1 LEVDITKK
9 VQYFMK
15 YGLVGLI
22 LIAVAA
28 ASGIYYYQHQHKYF
42 NVYDAQ
48 VASSLVAA
56 KVHGNAIVTEKVVGN
71 GEHVEAGDVIA
82 HVQSK
87 ITDDDLANLEQ
98 TVALSQRNLDEVKK
112 GQTVTVAVPSAAP
125 APAAASTP
133 RRSGGGSS
141 QSAAAAESRMNR
153 MQELYEMGAVSAR
166 ERDAAVAAYHA
177 AQSSAS
183 SYSAPAASSAPSTPA
198 VTYQTTT
205 QPADP
210 KAVQA
215 AELQLKQAQAA
226 LDNAKQD
233 AAETDIVAPVA
244 GTVYYADGIDEGG
257 EVKAGQTIASVGNAE
272 DIWVEARVSSE
283 KAPNI
288 RLGQFVSYEIDGH
301 KLQGSVQD
309 IQQPSKKDDSGSADG
324 TNAASSS
331 DGSAAAGQDQNG
343 QSGQNGQ
350 NGQDGQPAVNTND
363 ASGNPSDQGGTS
375 DGQNG
380 QIVMAGSG
388 NQDPKTTT
396 SVEDEKEDPDI
407 LIIRISIPSGLGF
420 DLKPGMK
427 AVVKFAMNG

>member
-125 APAAASTP
+125 APAASAP
-133 RRSGGGSS
+133 RRSSGGGSS

-183 SYSAPAASSAPSTPA
+183 SSSYAAPAASSSTSAPA

-309 IQQPSKKDDSGSADG
+309 IQQPSKKDDSDSANG
-324 TNAASSS
+324 AN
-331 DGSAAAGQDQNG
+331 GQDQNG
-343 QSGQNGQ
+343 QNAQGS
-350 NGQDGQPAVNTND
+350 QDGQPAVNTND
-363 ASGNPSDQGGTS
+363 ASGNPSDQGATS

-380 QIVMAGSG
+380 QVVMAGSG

>member
-1 LEVDITKK
+1 MEVDVTKK

-22 LIAVAA
+22 LIAVIA

-87 ITDDDLANLEQ
+87 ITDDDLVNLEQ

-125 APAAASTP
+125 APAASAP
-133 RRSGGGSS
+133 RRSSGGGSS

-183 SYSAPAASSAPSTPA
+183 SSSYAAPAASSSTSAPA

-309 IQQPSKKDDSGSADG
+309 IQQPSKKDDSDSANG
-324 TNAASSS
+324 AN
-331 DGSAAAGQDQNG
+331 GQDQNG
-343 QSGQNGQ
+343 QNAQGS
-350 NGQDGQPAVNTND
+350 QDGQPAVNTND
-363 ASGNPSDQGGTS
+363 ASGNPSDQGATS

-380 QIVMAGSG
+380 QVVMAGSG

>member
-1 LEVDITKK
+1 MEVDVTKK

-22 LIAVAA
+22 LIAVIA

-125 APAAASTP
+125 APAASAP
-133 RRSGGGSS
+133 RRSSGGGSS

-183 SYSAPAASSAPSTPA
+183 SSSYAAPAASSSTSAPA

-309 IQQPSKKDDSGSADG
+309 IQQPSKKDDSDSANG
-324 TNAASSS
+324 AN
-331 DGSAAAGQDQNG
+331 GQDQNG
-343 QSGQNGQ
+343 QNAQGS
-350 NGQDGQPAVNTND
+350 QDGQPAVNTND
-363 ASGNPSDQGGTS
+363 ASGNPSDQGATS

-380 QIVMAGSG
+380 QVVMAGSG

>member
-1 LEVDITKK
+1 MEVDITKK

-309 IQQPSKKDDSGSADG
+309 IQQPSKKDDSDSANG
-324 TNAASSS
+324 AN
-331 DGSAAAGQDQNG
+331 GQDQNG
-343 QSGQNGQ
+343 QNAQGS
-350 NGQDGQPAVNTND
+350 QDGQPAVNTND
-363 ASGNPSDQGGTS
+363 ASGNPSDQGATS

-380 QIVMAGSG
+380 QVVMAGSG

>member
-1 LEVDITKK
+1 MEVDVTKK

-22 LIAVAA
+22 LIAVIA

-125 APAAASTP
+125 APAASAP
-133 RRSGGGSS
+133 RRSSGGSS

-183 SYSAPAASSAPSTPA
+183 SSSYAAPAASSSTSAPA

-309 IQQPSKKDDSGSADG
+309 IQQPSKKDDSDSANG
-324 TNAASSS
+324 AN
-331 DGSAAAGQDQNG
+331 GQDQNG
-343 QSGQNGQ
+343 QNAQGS
-350 NGQDGQPAVNTND
+350 QDGQPAVNTND
-363 ASGNPSDQGGTS
+363 ASGNPSDQGATS

-380 QIVMAGSG
+380 QVVMAGSG

>member
-1 LEVDITKK
+1 
-9 VQYFMK
+9 MK

-22 LIAVAA
+22 LIAVIA

-71 GEHVEAGDVIA
+71 GEHVEAGDIIA

-125 APAAASTP
+125 APAASAP
-133 RRSGGGSS
+133 RRSSGGGSS

-183 SYSAPAASSAPSTPA
+183 SSSYAAPAASSSTSAPA

-309 IQQPSKKDDSGSADG
+309 IQQPSKKDDSDSANG
-324 TNAASSS
+324 AN
-331 DGSAAAGQDQNG
+331 GQDQNG
-343 QSGQNGQ
+343 QNAQGS
-350 NGQDGQPAVNTND
+350 QDGQPAVNTND
-363 ASGNPSDQGGTS
+363 ASGNPSDQGATS

-380 QIVMAGSG
+380 QVVMAGSG

>member
-1 LEVDITKK
+1 MEVDITKK

-22 LIAVAA
+22 LIAVVA

-48 VASSLVAA
+48 VASSLIAA
-56 KVHGNAIVTEKVVGN
+56 KVHGNATVVEKVVAD
-71 GEHVEAGDVIA
+71 GEHVEAGDIIA

-98 TVALSQRNLDEVKK
+98 IVVLSQRNLDEIKK
-112 GQTVTVAVPSAAP
+112 GQTVTVAVPGPAPTPAASAP
-125 APAAASTP
+125 A
-133 RRSGGGSS
+133 RSSSSS
-141 QSAAAAESRMNR
+141 QSAAAAESRMHR

-166 ERDAAVAAYHA
+166 ERDAAVAAYNSA
-177 AQSSAS
+177 NSASSAS
-183 SYSAPAASSAPSTPA
+183 STPAASSSSAPA
-198 VTYQTTT
+198 VTYKTTT

-233 AAETDIVAPVA
+233 VAETDIVAPVA
-244 GTVYYADGIDEGG
+244 GTVYYADGIDEGSD
-257 EVKAGQTIASVGNAE
+257 VKAGQTIASVGNAD
-272 DIWVEARVSSE
+272 DIWVEARVNSE
-283 KAPNI
+283 KAPKI

-301 KLQGSVQD
+301 ELQGSVQD
-309 IQQPSKKDDSGSADG
+309 IQQPSKKDDSSDSSNNNGSDVSADG
-324 TNAASSS
+324 TNGAN
-331 DGSAAAGQDQNG
+331 GNG
-343 QSGQNGQ
+343 QAGQNGQ
-350 NGQDGQPAVNTND
+350 ASQDGQSTVNTND
-363 ASGNPSDQGGTS
+363 ASGNPTDPNVANSQ

-380 QIVMAGSG
+380 QLVPAGTG

-396 SVEDEKEDPDI
+396 SVENSKEDEDV
-407 LIIRISIPSGLGF
+407 LIIRISIPSGLNF
-420 DLKPGMK
+420 DLKPGMR
-427 AVVKFAMNG
+427 AIVKFAMNG